1 MSSGSSYQQRRRL
14 EGGQD
19 QQQDQEVQQQG
30 PDLEGL
36 DQGRELTADMAA
48 QLAPQLG
55 NLALQTLLGD
65 QAQGTEGLDQG
76 QGQGEEEEQEQEH
89 ELVEGEELLEDLE
102 LDGSQFGGGGAGA
115 PAAPA
120 DDPWDVGK
128 LFGDDD
134 DDDEEGPSSQ
144 RPRPQKRRRRGPVEE
159 DELDEGYEE
168 RSDEGALKDDDLAGI
183 DEALGEIAPREDG
196 PRDGDARYQAVE
208 AALMDP
214 VALGRRDLE
223 PEDLVGTA
231 DAWDPI
237 GRPAEIGRFLASQAD
252 APRARALARMVARA
266 GAALV
271 PGAGGYSGGV
281 ARMATLAVCA
291 EAAEGGAGRTDR
303 AVALALEVGVWED
316 AVAAARPMAK
326 QGRLHAPLIHDALL
340 GEDARGV
347 GGRHL
352 PDPSPLGGRALQ
364 RIVPISWIPPVPPI
378 RVGPDEDAPVVEPDL
393 ADLDSLM
400 DLLITG
406 APPPPSGPEVPPDP
420 ATIKPA
426 LFAARHLMNAVGRC
440 HVELA
445 AAAFAV
451 SLVRPDAPVRTVLMT
466 ADRALRQ
473 LARAVLR
480 GGRRVESLAGTPR
493 GRITPEQTH
502 EAHMHLEA
510 AGEALRGLRTWAFAS
525 LAGAMDA

>member
-14 EGGQD
+14 DQVQDPQQD
-19 QQQDQEVQQQG
+19 QQVQQQG

-36 DQGRELTADMAA
+36 EQGREMTAEMAA

-55 NLALQTLLGD
+55 NLALQALLGD
-65 QAQGTEGLDQG
+65 QARGTEGQDQG
-76 QGQGEEEEQEQEH
+76 QGQGEEEEQEQE
-89 ELVEGEELLEDLE
+89 LVEAEEVVEDLE
-102 LDGSQFGGGGAGA
+102 LDGAQFGGGGAGA

-134 DDDEEGPSSQ
+134 EDDEEGPTPQ
-144 RPRPQKRRRRGPVEE
+144 RPRSQGRRRPGPVDE
-159 DELDEGYEE
+159 DDPDEGYE
-168 RSDEGALKDDDLAGI
+168 DAADPGALQADDLAGI
-183 DEALGEIAPREDG
+183 DEALGDLPPREEG
-196 PRDGDARYQAVE
+196 RRDGDARYQAVE

-231 DAWDPI
+231 DTWDPI
-237 GRPAEIGRFLASQAD
+237 GRPAEIGRFLAAQAD

-291 EAAEGGAGRTDR
+291 EAAEGGAARTDR
-303 AVALALEVGVWED
+303 AVALALEAGVWED
-316 AVAAARPMAK
+316 AVAAARPMAQ
-326 QGRLHAPLIHDALL
+326 QGRLHAPLIHDALI
-340 GEDARGV
+340 GEDPKGR

-352 PDPSPLGGRALQ
+352 PDPSPLGGRALAG
-364 RIVPISWIPPVPPI
+364 IVPISWIPPVPAI
-378 RVGPDEDAPVVEPDL
+378 RLGPDPSAPPADADL
-393 ADLDSLM
+393 ADLDALM
-400 DLLITG
+400 DLLISG
-406 APPPPSGPEVPPDP
+406 APPAPSGPEAPPDP
-420 ATIKPA
+420 AALKPT

-451 SLVRPDAPVRTVLMT
+451 SLVRPDAPVRTVLTT

-480 GGRRVESLAGTPR
+480 GGRRVESLGGRPR
-493 GRITPEQTH
+493 GEITPTQAE

-510 AGEALRGLRTWAFAS
+510 AGEALRGLRAWAFES

>member
-14 EGGQD
+14 DQVQD
-19 QQQDQEVQQQG
+19 QQQDQQVQQQA

-36 DQGRELTADMAA
+36 EQGREMTAEMAA

-55 NLALQTLLGD
+55 NLALQALLGD
-65 QAQGTEGLDQG
+65 QARDTEGLDQG
-76 QGQGEEEEQEQEH
+76 QGQGEEEEQEL
-89 ELVEGEELLEDLE
+89 ELVEGEEVLEDLE
-102 LDGSQFGGGGAGA
+102 LEGAQFGGGGGGA
-115 PAAPA
+115 PSAP
-120 DDPWDVGK
+120 DGDPWDVGK

-134 DDDEEGPSSQ
+134 DDDEEGPTPQ
-144 RPRPQKRRRRGPVEE
+144 RPRGQPRRRPGPADE

-168 RSDEGALKDDDLAGI
+168 AQADEGALQADDIAAI
-183 DEALGEIAPREDG
+183 DEALGEPPPREEG
-196 PRDGDARYQAVE
+196 PRDGDARYQSVE

-214 VALGRRDLE
+214 IALGRRILE

-231 DAWDPI
+231 DAWDPV
-237 GRPAEIGRFLASQAD
+237 GRPAEIGRFLAAQAD
-252 APRARALARMVARA
+252 APRARAFARTLARA
-266 GAALV
+266 GAALL
-271 PGAGGYSGGV
+271 PGAGGHSGGV

-303 AVALALEVGVWED
+303 AVALALEAGVWED
-316 AVAAARPMAK
+316 AVATARPMAQ
-326 QGRLHAPLIHDALL
+326 QGRLHAPLIHDALV
-340 GEDARGV
+340 GPDAPHRG
-347 GGRHL
+347 GQRL
-352 PDPSPLGGRALQ
+352 PDPSPLGGRALAQ
-364 RIVPISWIPPVPPI
+364 IVPISWIPPVPPI
-378 RVGPDEDAPVVEPDL
+378 RLDPPEAEPADADL
-393 ADLDSLM
+393 ADLDALM

-420 ATIKPA
+420 ATLKPT

-451 SLVRPDAPVRTVLMT
+451 SLVRPDAPVRPVLTT

-480 GGRRVESLAGTPR
+480 GGRRVESLGGRPR
-493 GRITPEQTH
+493 GRITPEQTE

-510 AGEALRGLRTWAFAS
+510 AGEALSGLRTWAFES

>member
-14 EGGQD
+14 DAAQD

-65 QAQGTEGLDQG
+65 QARGTEGIDQG
-76 QGQGEEEEQEQEH
+76 QTQGEEQEQEQ
-89 ELVEGEELLEDLE
+89 ELVEGEELIEDLE
-102 LDGSQFGGGGAGA
+102 LEGAQFGGGGGA

-134 DDDEEGPSSQ
+134 DEDDEAPTPQ
-144 RPRPQKRRRRGPVEE
+144 RPRNRKRHRRGPVED
-159 DELDEGYEE
+159 DELDEGFEE
-168 RSDEGALKDDDLAGI
+168 GPDDGALNEDDLAGI

-208 AALMDP
+208 AALLDP
-214 VALGRRDLE
+214 VALGRRSLE

-237 GRPAEIGRFLASQAD
+237 GRPAEIGRFLEAQAD

-291 EAAEGGAGRTDR
+291 EAAEGGASRTDR
-303 AVALALEVGVWED
+303 AVALALEAGVWED
-316 AVAAARPMAK
+316 AVSTARPMAQ
-326 QGRLHAPLIHDALL
+326 QGRLHAQLIHDALV
-340 GEDARGV
+340 GDDAAGR

-352 PDPSPLGGRALQ
+352 PDPSPLGGRALS
-364 RIVPISWIPPVPPI
+364 RVVPISWIPPVPPI
-378 RVGPDEDAPVVEPDL
+378 RLQPDAHSPPVEADL
-393 ADLDSLM
+393 ADLDALM

-420 ATIKPA
+420 ASLKPT
-426 LFAARHLMNAVGRC
+426 LFAARHMMNAVGRC

-451 SLVRPDAPVRTVLMT
+451 TLVRPDAPVRTVLTT

-480 GGRRVESLAGTPR
+480 GGRRVESLGGKPR
-493 GRITPEQTH
+493 GQISTAQTD

-525 LAGAMDA
+525 LAGAMDV